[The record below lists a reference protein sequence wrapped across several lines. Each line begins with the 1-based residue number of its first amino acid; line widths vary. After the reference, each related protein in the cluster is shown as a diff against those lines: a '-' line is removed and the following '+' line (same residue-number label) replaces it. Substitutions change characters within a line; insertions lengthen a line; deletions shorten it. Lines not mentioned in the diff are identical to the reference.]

1 MPARYGSDLVVDLLK
16 VLGIEYVALN
26 PGSSFRGIHDSLVNY
41 ESGRTPNPEMILCC
55 HEEIAVAVAH
65 GYAKATGK
73 IMPAIVHNVVGLQHA
88 SMAIYNAW
96 CDHTPVMVMGGTG
109 PMNSA
114 KRRPWIDWIHTAQ
127 VQGNLVRDFVK
138 WDDQPVGVEA
148 IPSSIMR
155 GYRIAMSDP
164 GGPVYLCFDVS
175 DQEAAIEKE
184 IPLPDPRRFRPAA
197 PLQADYDAI
206 KEVAQLLSSAQ
217 NPVILADY
225 VGRNNDAVMSLVALA
240 DLLSIPV
247 IDLGARLNF
256 PNTHA
261 LNLTGR
267 NRELIANAD
276 VVLGL
281 DVTDLYGAL
290 VRSDPDT
297 HANVPATKP
306 GCKVINVTL
315 KDIVVRSWTSD
326 FQELAPV
333 DVPIVANT
341 RVFLPALAE
350 EIKKQNKFS
359 RSVVEDR
366 RKALSVHHEEI
377 HARWQADLKK
387 RWDERPIAPPRLAYE
402 IWQAIKNEDWLLVA
416 GAFRGW
422 PSRLWTW
429 DKPGLFLGGYGGG
442 GLGYGPAASVGAS
455 LPYRGTGKICIN
467 LQRDGEMLYTPSSLW
482 TAANTGVPLLT
493 VMTNNRVYYN
503 DVEHQEK
510 VAMHRGRPVENKL
523 IGMEMAKPPV
533 DFANLARTFS
543 VHGEGPITEPEQIR
557 PAVERAIKVIKE
569 EKRPALVDVYMQ
581 MI

>member
-1 MPARYGSDLVVDLLK
+1 MPARYGSDLIVDLMK

-41 ESGRTPNPEMILCC
+41 ESGTKPNPEIILCC

-88 SMAIYNAW
+88 AMAIYNAW
-96 CDHTPVMVMGGTG
+96 CDRTQVMVMGGTG

-138 WDDQPVGVEA
+138 WDDQPVGIEA
-148 IPSSIMR
+148 IPSSMMR

-164 GGPVYLCFDVS
+164 AGPVYLCFDVT
-175 DQEAAIEKE
+175 DQEAEIGSA
-184 IPLPDPRRFRPAA
+184 IPLPDPKRFRPPA
-197 PLQADYDAI
+197 PLQAETGAI
-206 KEVAQLLSSAQ
+206 REAARLLASAQ

-225 VGRNNDAVMSLVALA
+225 VGRNNEAVLSLVQLA

-256 PNTHA
+256 PNTHQ
-261 LNLTGR
+261 LNLTGK
-267 NRELIANAD
+267 NQQLIADAD
-276 VVLGL
+276 VILGL
-281 DVTDLYGAL
+281 DVTDLYGQL
-290 VRSDPDT
+290 MRHDPKT
-297 HANVPATKP
+297 HALTPATKP

-315 KDIVVRSWTSD
+315 ADLATRSWTSD

-333 DVPIVANT
+333 DLPIVANT
-341 RVFLPALAE
+341 GVFLPALAE
-350 EIKKQNKFS
+350 EVQKQSTYS
-359 RSVVEDR
+359 RNVVEER
-366 RKALSVHHEEI
+366 RKAYAAQHEEM
-377 HARWQADLKK
+377 HMRWENELKR
-387 RWDERPIAPPRLAYE
+387 RWDEKPIAPPRLAYE
-402 IWQAIKNEDWLLVA
+402 VWEAIKKEEWLLVA
-416 GAFRGW
+416 GGFRGW

-429 DKPGLFLGGYGGG
+429 DKPGLYLGGYGGG
-442 GLGYGPAASVGAS
+442 GLGYGPAASVGAA
-455 LPYRGTGKICIN
+455 LPYRGTGKICVN
-467 LQRDGEMLYTPSSLW
+467 LQRDGEMLYTSSAMW

-510 VAMHRGRPVENKL
+510 VAITRGRPVENKL

-533 DFANLARTFS
+533 DFANLARSFS
-543 VHGEGPITEPEQIR
+543 LYGDGPITEAEKIR
-557 PAVERAIKVIKE
+557 PAVERAIKVIKD

-581 MI
+581 MV

>member
-1 MPARYGSDLVVDLLK
+1 MPARYGSDLIVDLMK

-26 PGSSFRGIHDSLVNY
+26 PGSSFRGLHDSLVNY
-41 ESGRTPNPEMILCC
+41 ESGRQPNPEIILCC

-96 CDHTPVMVMGGTG
+96 CDRTPVMVMGGTG
-109 PMNSA
+109 PMNSS

-138 WDDQPVGVEA
+138 WDDQPFGVEA
-148 IPSSIMR
+148 IPSSVMR

-164 GGPVYLCFDVS
+164 HGPVYLCFDVA
-175 DQEAAIEKE
+175 DQEASIDKE
-184 IPLPDPRRFRPAA
+184 IPLPDPARFRPPA
-197 PLQADYDAI
+197 PLQAEAGAI
-206 KEVAQLLSSAQ
+206 QEAARLLSSAQ
-217 NPVILADY
+217 NPVIIADY
-225 VGRNNDAVMSLVALA
+225 VGRNSDAVLSLVELA

-261 LNLTGR
+261 LNLTGK
-267 NRELIANAD
+267 NQELIANAD
-276 VVLGL
+276 VVMGL

-290 VRSDPDT
+290 VKRDPAT
-297 HANVPATKP
+297 HAAVPATKP
-306 GCKVINVTL
+306 GCKIVHVTL
-315 KDIVVRSWTSD
+315 ADLAVRSLTSD

-333 DVPIVANT
+333 DLPIVANT
-341 RVFLPALAE
+341 KVFLPALIE
-350 EIKKQNKFS
+350 EIQRQGKFS
-359 RSVVEDR
+359 KGVVEQR
-366 RKALSVHHEEI
+366 RKALAAQHEEM
-377 HARWQADLKK
+377 HAHWENILKR
-387 RWDERPIAPPRLAYE
+387 RWDEKPIAPPRLAYE
-402 IWQAIKNEDWLLVA
+402 VWQALKNEDWLLVA

-442 GLGYGPAASVGAS
+442 GLGYGPAASVGAA
-455 LPYRGTGKICIN
+455 LPYRGTGKICVN
-467 LQRDGEMLYTPSSLW
+467 LQRDGEMLYTSSAMW

-503 DVEHQEK
+503 DVEHQER
-510 VAMHRGRPVENKL
+510 VAIHRGRPVENKL
-523 IGMEMAKPPV
+523 VGMEMAKPPV
-533 DFANLARTFS
+533 DFAKLARSFGL
-543 VHGEGPITEPEQIR
+543 HGEGPITEPEQIR

>member
-1 MPARYGSDLVVDLLK
+1 MPARYGSDLVVDLMK

-41 ESGRTPNPEMILCC
+41 ESGTKPNPEMILCC

-96 CDHTPVMVMGGTG
+96 CDRTQVMVMGGTG
-109 PMNSA
+109 PMNSS

-138 WDDQPVGVEA
+138 WDDQPVGIEA
-148 IPSSIMR
+148 IPSSMMR
-155 GYRIAMSDP
+155 GYRVAMSDP
-164 GGPVYLCFDVS
+164 AGPVYLCFDVT

-184 IPLPDPRRFRPAA
+184 IPLPDAKRFRPPAA
-197 PLQADYDAI
+197 LQADTEAI
-206 KEVAQLLSSAQ
+206 REAARLLASAQ
-217 NPVILADY
+217 KPVILADY
-225 VGRNNDAVMSLVALA
+225 VGRNNEAVLSLVQLA
-240 DLLSIPV
+240 RLLSIPV

-256 PNTHA
+256 PNTES

-267 NRELIANAD
+267 NQQLISDAD
-276 VVLGL
+276 VIMGL
-281 DVTDLYGAL
+281 DVTDLYGQL
-290 VRSDPDT
+290 MRQDPNT
-297 HANVPATKP
+297 HALTPAIKP

-315 KDIVVRSWTSD
+315 TELAIRSWTSD

-333 DVPIVANT
+333 DLPIVANT
-341 RVFLPALAE
+341 RVFLPALIE
-350 EIKKQNKFS
+350 EIQKQGKFS
-359 RSVVEDR
+359 KTAVEDR
-366 RKALSVHHEEI
+366 GKTFAAQHDEI
-377 HARWQADLKK
+377 HARWQADLKR
-387 RWDERPIAPPRLAYE
+387 RWDEKPISLPRLAHE
-402 IWQAIKNEDWLLVA
+402 VWEAIKKEDWLLVA

-455 LPYRGTGKICIN
+455 LPYRGTDKICIN
-467 LQRDGEMLYTPSSLW
+467 LQRDGEMLYTPSAMW

-493 VMTNNRVYYN
+493 VMTNN
-503 DVEHQEK
+503 
-510 VAMHRGRPVENKL
+510 
-523 IGMEMAKPPV
+523 
-533 DFANLARTFS
+533 
-543 VHGEGPITEPEQIR
+543 
-557 PAVERAIKVIKE
+557 
-569 EKRPALVDVYMQ
+569 
-581 MI
+581 